1 MRKTPP
7 RWGCCAGAAAA
18 DARSPDTPCPRP
30 GKTVPSSSQ
39 RAAGSSGRALDPRVH
54 EAAAQI
60 KAVVRL
66 EPLHVRRV
74 RDVPR
79 GHWQVNV
86 IGLVGEIAVDLVGE
100 LAALL
105 RIKLS
110 ALGEEGPG
118 QGRPGPAAGVP

>member
-30 GKTVPSSSQ
+30 GKAVPSSSQ

-66 EPLHVRRV
+66 EPLHVRRG
-74 RDVPR
+74 REGAR
-79 GHWQVNV
+79 GTRQGEGRWPCCEIGVGLGG
-86 IGLVGEIAVDLVGE
+86 GLVAR
-100 LAALL
+100 LL
-105 RIKLS
+105 IK
-110 ALGEEGPG
+110 
-118 QGRPGPAAGVP
+118 